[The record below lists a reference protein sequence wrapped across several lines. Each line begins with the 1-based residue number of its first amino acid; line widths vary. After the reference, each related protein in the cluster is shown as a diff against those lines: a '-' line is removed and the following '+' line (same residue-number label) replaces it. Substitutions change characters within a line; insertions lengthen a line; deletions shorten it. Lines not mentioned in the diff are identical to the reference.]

1 MDDEI
6 QSRGTVSD
14 DGAGLGGADAATQ
27 DESGATSGMG
37 EDFAVSQAGT
47 MVPHLGRDDDDDSLL
62 HAEDGAGVGD
72 GREGELGG

>member
-6 QSRGTVSD
+6 QPRGTVSD
-14 DGAGLGGADAATQ
+14 DAAGLGGADTATQ

-47 MVPHLGRDDDDDSLL
+47 MVPNLGRDDDDSLL